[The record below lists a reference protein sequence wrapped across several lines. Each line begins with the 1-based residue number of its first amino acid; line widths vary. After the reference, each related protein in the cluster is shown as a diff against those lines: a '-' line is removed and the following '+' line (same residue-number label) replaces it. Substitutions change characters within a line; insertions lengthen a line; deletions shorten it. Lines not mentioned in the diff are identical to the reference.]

1 MSEVKNTDYAIDYL
15 VSVLENVNG
24 LRGFEADATKVEQKP
39 ESTLCSIFRRY
50 LTSSEDSIE
59 PVFLSADEDKYIY
72 MYDGK
77 CYTPVDVKNLK
88 YVIMTAMERLEISNI
103 YSVNSSKKIAE
114 NCALVLQCD
123 TDFIFKPNRRYAIFD
138 NCVMD
143 LMDFSLK
150 EHSIEFRSDLRFG
163 FSYKANA
170 ESALWI
176 EKLNETIP
184 DKSMQDALQEFM
196 GALLDCREFKIEY
209 ALFMIGPVGQNGKSL
224 IINSILSMFDP
235 SLISNHTADKLFKSE
250 KKEYYIA
257 SCDGKVCNYIDD
269 LDYKDFS
276 GGDFKAFVSNDAMSA
291 RSPYGRPFKTKKL
304 PKLICNANDM
314 PPITDDSGG
323 FERRIMPIQCPNLLT
338 EDKKDVTLE
347 KRMKEEPVQQA
358 IFNWILEGYKR
369 VVANNGKIQ
378 LSETMKSM
386 RSDIMA
392 DVNSARRWVEE
403 RCYCPCEPKGDFD
416 ERWRSMVDIMRE
428 FQQFCK
434 DYGYNSVSAKGVGR
448 VLNRLGFK
456 KKHTRTG
463 SFYCID
469 IREDIKEAE
478 EKMNE
483 ADDLPF

>member
-1 MSEVKNTDYAIDYL
+1 MAEVKNTDYAIDYL
-15 VSVLENVNG
+15 VSVLENVSG
-24 LRGFEADATKVEQKP
+24 IRGYAQDGTKVEQKA
-39 ESTLCSIFRRY
+39 EAYLCSIFRRY
-50 LTSSEDSIE
+50 LASSDSPIE
-59 PVFLSADEDKYIY
+59 PVFLSTNDNRYLY

-77 CYTPVDVKNLK
+77 CYTPVEEENLK
-88 YVIMTAMERLEISNI
+88 FVIMTTMEKMEVSPI

-114 NCALVLQCD
+114 NCALVLRCD
-123 TDFIFKPNRRYAIFD
+123 TDFIFKPNRRYAIFN

-143 LMDFSLK
+143 LMDFSIK
-150 EHSIEFRSDLRFG
+150 EHSIEYRSDLRFD
-163 FSYKANA
+163 FNYKAGA
-170 ESALWI
+170 ESELWI

-184 DKSMQDALQEFM
+184 DKSMQDVLQEFM
-196 GALLDCREFKIEY
+196 GSLLDCREFKIEY

-224 IINSILSMFDP
+224 IINSILHLFDP
-235 SLISNHTADKLFKSE
+235 SLISHHTADKLFKANN
-250 KKEYYIA
+250 KEYYIA
-257 SCDGKVCNYIDD
+257 ECDGKVCNYIDD
-269 LDYKDFS
+269 LDYQDFS
-276 GGDFKAFVSNDAMSA
+276 GGDFKAFVSNDTMSA

-338 EDKKDVTLE
+338 EEKKDVTLE
-347 KRMKEEPVQQA
+347 KRMQEEAVQQA
-358 IFNWILEGYKR
+358 IFCWILEGYKR

-378 LSETMKSM
+378 LSESMKSM

-392 DVNSARRWVEE
+392 DVNSARRWIEE
-403 RCYCPCEPKGDFD
+403 KCYCKCEPDGDYD
-416 ERWRSMVDIMRE
+416 SRWKSMVDIMKE
-428 FQQFCK
+428 FQLFCK

-469 IREDIKEAE
+469 VREDVKTEEEKRMEAE
-478 EKMNE
+478 
-483 ADDLPF
+483 DLPF